1 MPPNWYNPRMIQAV
15 LLIPFKL
22 LAFTIRLLVK
32 IVLWPVKAI
41 VTGLMLQIAMFLAFA
56 AVLAVLGYF
65 VYRWIT

>member
-15 LLIPFKL
+15 LLTPFKL

-41 VTGLMLQIAMFLAFA
+41 VTGLMLQLAMFLAFA

>member
-1 MPPNWYNPRMIQAV
+1 MIQAV

-41 VTGLMLQIAMFLAFA
+41 AAGLLLQLAMFLAFA
-56 AVLAVLGYF
+56 AVLAVLGY
-65 VYRWIT
+65 VLYQWIT